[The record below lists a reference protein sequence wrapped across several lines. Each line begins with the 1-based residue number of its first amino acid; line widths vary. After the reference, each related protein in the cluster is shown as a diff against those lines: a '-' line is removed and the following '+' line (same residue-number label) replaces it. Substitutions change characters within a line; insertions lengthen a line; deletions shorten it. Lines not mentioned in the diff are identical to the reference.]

1 MRDGQN
7 MSNEFRGAMFMWSS
21 VTDEVLQGEGLHN
34 SRRCE
39 VQRLTF
45 HKHHRRLVIDEYL
58 PHDHRR
64 GREVLFGNR
73 RRRLYSNNMISQYWY
88 YDEDN
93 AWIAL
98 IRRGWMDKHIEA
110 FRIVAKNYLGINA
123 HPLFGAVEELL
134 MEVDIAECLMTAKN
148 AGSDEDAT

>member
-1 MRDGQN
+1 
-7 MSNEFRGAMFMWSS
+7 
-21 VTDEVLQGEGLHN
+21 
-34 SRRCE
+34 
-39 VQRLTF
+39 
-45 HKHHRRLVIDEYL
+45 VIDEYL
-58 PHDHRR
+58 PHDRWR

-88 YDEDN
+88 YDEDS

-98 IRRGWMDKHIEA
+98 IRWGWMDKHIEA
-110 FRIVAKNYLGINA
+110 FRIVAKNYLGINV